1 VTTANV
7 CKKTSI
13 DVVDDAIYGHFLES
27 TLKDLAYI
35 QICKSVLDLQRL
47 RSLSFLVNK
56 VVDVIIQ

>member
-1 VTTANV
+1 MFVKNV
-7 CKKTSI
+7 NRCRSTS
-13 DVVDDAIYGHFLES
+13 DAIYGHFLES